1 METIYTR
8 SCFYRREYFILLDR
22 LAVIDMRLCFFFQ
35 SLMRLCHFRVLYQ
48 FLKVNSASVAS
59 FVVTFLNF
67 YNQSK
72 HMFNFNIC
80 LVDIFMHY
88 LTDVFKVYIRL
99 CFSRVNYMKHFSFVR
114 VESYEKV
121 SIFVILCLREFC
133 QQVILFSFSL
143 YCLEI
148 LMYFSS
154 IWILTL
160 PCLSLVRVKC
170 PSN

>member
-1 METIYTR
+1 
-8 SCFYRREYFILLDR
+8 
-22 LAVIDMRLCFFFQ
+22 
-35 SLMRLCHFRVLYQ
+35 
-48 FLKVNSASVAS
+48 
-59 FVVTFLNF
+59 
-67 YNQSK
+67 
-72 HMFNFNIC
+72 MFNFNIC

-170 PSN
+170 PSNWSYFCFFYRCMYWIPVFSCIFSDFFWNCPALAFI